1 MKGVDVLAVIRT
13 AANRFQVEAD
23 RAGAHGSI
31 YADSLY
37 EARAAVAELIE
48 ADREHDAARQA
59 LIDLNR
65 RVADQGW
72 VDLEADALRTAAS
85 RFVSA
90 QARRTD
96 ALARVTGAA
105 A

>member
-1 MKGVDVLAVIRT
+1 MSGVDVVAVIRT

-48 ADREHDAARQA
+48 AAKEKQRVTGGGAACTVAESNAVYRRMDA
-59 LIDLNR
+59 
-65 RVADQGW
+65 
-72 VDLEADALRTAAS
+72 
-85 RFVSA
+85 
-90 QARRTD
+90 